1 MPTKKRDGGEAGAQS
16 PACRGAEVPATACE
30 GDRDGKEGLD
40 IGLDRTGDKSRDQT
54 SHVR

>member
-30 GDRDGKEGLD
+30 SDRDGKEGLD